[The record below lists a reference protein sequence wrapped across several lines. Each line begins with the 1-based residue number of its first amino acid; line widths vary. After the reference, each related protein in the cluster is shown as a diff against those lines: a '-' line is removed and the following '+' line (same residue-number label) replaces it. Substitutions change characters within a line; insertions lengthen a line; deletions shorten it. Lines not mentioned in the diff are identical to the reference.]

1 MNDSLIRIGSICE
14 KAHTVNPKEPISS
27 IRELFDHQ
35 KPVSAVV
42 VTRDEAIQGL
52 VMNIHLNHK
61 LSHQYGFSLFY
72 NKPVEQIMDQSPMI
86 IDAEQTL
93 DDVVEKAMT
102 RESSKLYDHI
112 IVTRNNRLLGI
123 VAVRTILRTLVLS
136 QKDHARLQE
145 KYTARLEAED
155 SEKQKVIQDLLESR
169 KMLQLVIDAIPHAV
183 FWKDL
188 DSRYLGCNRKFA
200 EDAGALRPEDIRG
213 LSDHD
218 LPWRPEE
225 ADLFRCQDRRVMEN
239 NRPELHIHQ
248 VQTNA
253 QGKKRFLDT
262 QKLPLYDGS
271 GKVAGILCHYR
282 DITQQLQ
289 DADERV
295 RLEKQLAQAQKM
307 EAIGRLAGGVAH
319 DLNNILMSVVNYPYM
334 IMMDLPEDSKLMRP
348 LKTIQASGER
358 ASAIVQDLLT
368 LARRGVTKKERLDL
382 NMIIEEYLGSPES
395 LTLKTEHSGV
405 KIIKQTDKGLPFIE
419 GSSVHLM
426 QTLMNLTNNAV
437 EAIPDKGE
445 VLIGT
450 RTQYIDQP
458 LDGYDSVNEGDY
470 AVLSVS
476 DTGMGIKK
484 EDVEKIFEPF
494 YTSKKMGKSGT
505 GLGMSVV
512 WGTVRDHNG
521 YIVVSS
527 EPGRGTAVNVYFPV
541 CRQGIDHAGKGIP
554 DEDLMGQGQSILIVD
569 DVPDQLEIA
578 SNYLRKLNY
587 RVHTSQSGE
596 QALEHMK
603 YKAADLL
610 VLDMIMEPGMDGL
623 ETYMKVLEINP
634 RQPALIVS
642 GFSESERVKKARML
656 GAGAYLRK
664 PYNFVNLG
672 RAVKQELQRT
682 G

>member
-1 MNDSLIRIGSICE
+1 
-14 KAHTVNPKEPISS
+14 
-27 IRELFDHQ
+27 
-35 KPVSAVV
+35 
-42 VTRDEAIQGL
+42 
-52 VMNIHLNHK
+52 
-61 LSHQYGFSLFY
+61 
-72 NKPVEQIMDQSPMI
+72 
-86 IDAEQTL
+86 
-93 DDVVEKAMT
+93 
-102 RESSKLYDHI
+102 
-112 IVTRNNRLLGI
+112 
-123 VAVRTILRTLVLS
+123 
-136 QKDHARLQE
+136 
-145 KYTARLEAED
+145 
-155 SEKQKVIQDLLESR
+155 
-169 KMLQLVIDAIPHAV
+169 
-183 FWKDL
+183 
-188 DSRYLGCNRKFA
+188 
-200 EDAGALRPEDIRG
+200 
-213 LSDHD
+213 
-218 LPWRPEE
+218 
-225 ADLFRCQDRRVMEN
+225 
-239 NRPELHIHQ
+239 
-248 VQTNA
+248 
-253 QGKKRFLDT
+253 
-262 QKLPLYDGS
+262 
-271 GKVAGILCHYR
+271 
-282 DITQQLQ
+282 
-289 DADERV
+289 
-295 RLEKQLAQAQKM
+295 
-307 EAIGRLAGGVAH
+307 VAH

-419 GSSVHLM
+419 GSPVHLM

-437 EAIPDKGE
+437 EAIPDQGE
-445 VLIGT
+445 VVIGT

-484 EDVEKIFEPF
+484 EDLEKIFEPF

-521 YIVVSS
+521 YIVVSG
-527 EPGRGTAVNVYFPV
+527 EPGRGTAVNIYFPV
-541 CRQGIDHAGKGIP
+541 CRQGIDLGGVP

-623 ETYMKVLEINP
+623 ETYMKALEINP
-634 RQPALIVS
+634 KQPALIVS